1 MKKLMPVLDATGGF
15 PPMLFSLAGAQEV
28 HIRTRTAWAWRSTM
42 LGAGLTEHSCSC
54 LAAMQPGIVNF
65 TDELTGASRRTSN
78 SNPSQQA
85 LLFRQAIEKSRMFQT
100 VGVSPT

>member
-1 MKKLMPVLDATGGF
+1 
-15 PPMLFSLAGAQEV
+15 
-28 HIRTRTAWAWRSTM
+28 
-42 LGAGLTEHSCSC
+42 
-54 LAAMQPGIVNF
+54 MQPGIVNF